1 MVLKKA
7 SLTYYPELV
16 VIGDPILDAYNGI
29 LCPGGALNVY
39 SNIKYLDPTAK
50 AFFPKKD
57 FLIYSHPNKKSV
69 YNYYEKINNNFYAK
83 TLVCSDY
90 NKGFL
95 NQVSSSIYSDLL
107 IVDSKYNTLSKNI
120 IDNASVK
127 ILKQTSTDVINFSFI
142 NCFDYLI
149 ITDHNH
155 AINCYNAMG
164 EKIFSALPP
173 SVNSQNDC
181 GAGDVFVAVLSALLH
196 NSFDKQ
202 NLTVFTH
209 AVKEAAFWAAHST
222 TTPFTSN
229 IRNINVH
236 Y

>member
-1 MVLKKA
+1 MLLKKA
-7 SLTYYPELV
+7 DLTYYPEIVL
-16 VIGDPILDAYNGI
+16 IGDPILDRYDDH
-29 LCPGGALNVY
+29 LLPGGALNVY
-39 SNIKYLDPTAK
+39 SNIKYLDHTAK
-50 AFFPKKD
+50 AFFPKED

-90 NKGFL
+90 NKGFITDTT
-95 NQVSSSIYSDLL
+95 STIYSDLL
-107 IVDSKYNTLSKNI
+107 IADSKYSSLSKNI
-120 IDNASVK
+120 ISNASVK
-127 ILKQTSTDVINFSFI
+127 VLKQTSTDQINFSFI

-149 ITDHNH
+149 ITNH
-155 AINCYNAMG
+155 SHDIVCYKHG
-164 EKIFSALPP
+164 EKIFSFTPP
-173 SVNSQNDC
+173 SLTSQNDC
-181 GAGDVFVAVLSALLH
+181 GAGDVFVAVLSVHLH

-209 AVKEAAFWAAHST
+209 AVKEAAFWAAYST

-236 Y
+236 N